1 MQSIMCP
8 EVEYDILSVDGSDDF
23 DGDELVKKN
32 LLEMESSPPAPF
44 LSLGAK
50 ILNLIF
56 SNMLYEDA
64 SPDLKKIFVNDF
76 DRNEMEIIS
85 NITDTFDS
93 NFDLS
98 VEFEPAG
105 HFSSMLVKFNHFLIA
120 SKLLSDQKEKMILEF
135 LRVYPG
141 KDSRWK
147 LNVNRRVL
155 NVLFQIILLR
165 QQEERLANVPTK
177 SYEIII
183 NIWNNVINKLTDRT
197 INFSKTENQDDLN
210 VEQAQFLIFMFHSL
224 DPIHRKTILSHLLQC
239 LIKISYHNIK
249 EAESVLPLSRL
260 LVLGNNL
267 LLYFYEPSDDLIE
280 HVQHNLFES
289 FNCKESFILFTF
301 YENID
306 YRMPQKFYWLSKKD
320 FALTT
325 NLSRWPRMDGLART
339 FITTNKKG
347 IDYNV
352 FFESITKIFD
362 SVISCPTVKGN
373 LGQYSIRYA
382 LSILWQMLD
391 YLPPSE
397 DFLKHIG
404 RYSLSK
410 KKPYCKMIITRLQN
424 EKYRETLSD
433 IVSKQGSNGKG
444 EVIVNEA
451 FRNCCKVERNVE
463 EILEVLKNSEEIT
476 LSGMADL
483 NTSLAK
489 GYAMLDVW
497 YLNRSKAGKPE
508 SKTPDEIASELISA
522 FCKAIKFYS
531 GAVKDRLVN
540 KLISKNKYS
549 DDVEPLLK
557 TIISMTSTQAP
568 ICLCTKYL
576 PANTQNII
584 AKWAEVHSFPQCAS
598 WNEKKDDEDQIASY
612 LNTVFLTTVQEM
624 TTYPASVNNCV
635 KYVLST
641 LLQFFNRLVEW
652 CNKVP
657 GQVSMSVFPLLFD
670 ASAQY
675 VSEYVESIVHKAVGN
690 NDSEE
695 FKKMSLQTAVEN
707 SYRLALTPS
716 LAQERKLTQSG
727 RQSSFENVV
736 KDEIYVECMKLLE
749 LCIEKPESG
758 IPAISEVLRCSD
770 GNQSIVEILLTSA
783 SEWRPVAYR
792 KKVLSFFSS
801 LFSLLSNTEESYY
814 LQSVFLCDKLSLI
827 KDVDD
832 KLIHYWLWNMVQ
844 IPSHTESSEEICV
857 TEIRGLLHKLVSTMA
872 SLDKSILDST
882 IAETL
887 LTHLLGIS
895 EKLLDDNK
903 TVAFGELFVV
913 MLSLATACKKHE
925 LLCEKSL
932 HFLVICD
939 KYLDERRVLEKLLC
953 SEENGKL
960 TTMLECISYVLTY
973 IKQIFSCDR
982 VQDQEE
988 SDNESYW
995 DDEFGHELAPS
1006 DASDGEDDELCS
1018 YTVTQKEFMNQH
1030 WYHCYT
1036 CNMVENIGVCT
1047 VCAKV
1052 CHKGHELAYAKCGS
1066 FFCDCGAKEDNSC
1079 QALTKRT
1086 STYTT
1091 DTLLLTSSGAHQ
1103 TESKWEAKDKSF
1115 ASKVN
1120 NCLEGVD
1127 KASLISIIAKSSV
1140 IDNTVR
1146 LLSSVIP
1153 LLSHSFEL
1161 SPSVSNIARKHL
1173 ADLHAVHRK
1182 VEVTD
1187 TLINSTIVSQDGCL
1201 ENVKSQY
1208 NGDQAQQIRQLIS
1221 NSTIR
1226 RVATCII
1233 PIKKKHYLAI
1243 SHDKCKLT
1251 MFQLSSALKQLEAN
1265 KSKVTLTRASSTTL
1279 PFAILSFTANPCNEE
1294 VIAICGL
1301 KVSYFFIVILY
1312 RNFQIYFF

>member
-1 MQSIMCP
+1 MYP
-8 EVEYDILSVDGSDDF
+8 DVEYDILSVDGSEDF

-44 LSLGAK
+44 LSLSAK

-56 SNMLYEDA
+56 SSMLCEEA
-64 SPDLKKIFVNDF
+64 SVELKKMFEKDF
-76 DRNEMEIIS
+76 NESEMEIIS
-85 NITDTFDS
+85 NITNTFDV
-93 NFDLS
+93 NFDLN

-120 SKLLSDQKEKMILEF
+120 SKLLSDEKERTILKY
-135 LRVYPG
+135 LQVYPS
-141 KDSRWK
+141 KESRWK
-147 LNVNRRVL
+147 LDVNRRVL
-155 NVLFQIILLR
+155 NVLFQIILLK

-183 NIWNNVINKLTDRT
+183 NIWNKVLNELMEKT
-197 INFSKTENQDDLN
+197 INSPTGENQDDLN

-224 DPIHRKTILSHLLQC
+224 DPIHRKTILSQLLNC
-239 LIKISYHNIK
+239 LIKISQCDLRDA
-249 EAESVLPLSRL
+249 EAVLPLSRL
-260 LVLGNNL
+260 LVLANNL
-267 LLYFYEPSDDLIE
+267 LLHFYEPSDDLIE

-289 FNCKESFILFTF
+289 FNCKESYILYTF

-306 YRMPQKFYWLSKKD
+306 YKLPQKFYWLSKQD

-325 NLSRWPRMDGLART
+325 NLNRWPRMDGLART

-347 IDYNV
+347 IDYNILY
-352 FFESITKIFD
+352 ESITNIFD
-362 SVISCPTVKGN
+362 KVISCQIVKGN
-373 LGQYSIRYA
+373 LEQFSIRYA
-382 LSILWQMLD
+382 LTILWQLLD

-397 DFLKHIG
+397 EFLKHMG
-404 RYSLSK
+404 RFMTSK
-410 KKPYCKMIITRLQN
+410 RKPYYKTIITRLQN
-424 EKYRETLSD
+424 DKYRETLSD
-433 IVSKQGSNGKG
+433 IVMKQGSNGKG
-444 EVIVNEA
+444 ETIVKEA
-451 FRNCCKVERNVE
+451 YLHCCKLEKNLE
-463 EILEVLKNSEEIT
+463 EILEVLKNSEEIS

-483 NTSLAK
+483 NITLAK
-489 GYAMLDVW
+489 GYTALDIW
-497 YLNRSKAGKPE
+497 YSNRSKEKSD
-508 SKTPDEIASELISA
+508 SKTPKEVASELISA
-522 FCKAIKFYS
+522 FCKAIRFYS
-531 GAVKDRLVN
+531 EAVKDRLVN
-540 KLISKNKYS
+540 KLISKNKYT
-549 DDVEPLLK
+549 DEVQPLLK

-584 AKWAEVHSFPQCAS
+584 AKWAEVHSFPNCTS
-598 WNEKKDDEDQIASY
+598 WNEKKDSDDQITTY

-624 TTYPASVNNCV
+624 TTYPVSENNCV

-641 LLQFFNRLVEW
+641 LLQFFNRLIEW
-652 CNKVP
+652 GDKVP

-670 ASAQY
+670 ASTQY

-716 LAQERKLTQSG
+716 LAQERKLSESEKQA
-727 RQSSFENVV
+727 SFENVV

-758 IPAISEVLRCSD
+758 IPAISEVLRCYD

-783 SEWRPVAYR
+783 SNWRPVSYR

-801 LFSLLSNTEESYY
+801 LFGLLSNTEEPYY

-827 KDVDD
+827 KDVED
-832 KLIHYWLWNMVQ
+832 KLIHHWLWNMVQ
-844 IPSHTESSEEICV
+844 IPSHIESSEEICV
-857 TEIRGLLHKLVSTMA
+857 TEIRGLLHKLVATMA
-872 SLDKSILDST
+872 SLDKSVLDST

-932 HFLVICD
+932 QFLTICD
-939 KYLDERRVLEKLLC
+939 KYLAEKRVLEKLMC

-960 TTMLECISYVLTY
+960 TTTLECLSFVLTY

-1006 DASDGEDDELCS
+1006 DASDGEDEELCS

-1086 STYTT
+1086 STYTN

-1127 KASLISIIAKSSV
+1127 KASLISIVAKSSV
-1140 IDNTVR
+1140 IDNTIR

-1153 LLSHSFEL
+1153 LLSHSLEL
-1161 SPSVSNIARKHL
+1161 SPSVSNIARKNL
-1173 ADLHAVHRK
+1173 ADLHNIQRK
-1182 VEVTD
+1182 VELTD
-1187 TLINSTIVSQDGCL
+1187 SIINSTIVSQDGCL

-1226 RVATCII
+1226 RVATCVI

-1251 MFQLSSALKQLEAN
+1251 MFQLSSALKQIEAN
-1265 KSKVTLTRASSTTL
+1265 KSKVTLTRTSSTTL
-1279 PFAILSFTANPCNEE
+1279 PFAVLSFTTNPCNEE

-1301 KVSYFFIVILY
+1301 KVCYIFYIKSIQNNQLFIK
-1312 RNFQIYFF
+1312 